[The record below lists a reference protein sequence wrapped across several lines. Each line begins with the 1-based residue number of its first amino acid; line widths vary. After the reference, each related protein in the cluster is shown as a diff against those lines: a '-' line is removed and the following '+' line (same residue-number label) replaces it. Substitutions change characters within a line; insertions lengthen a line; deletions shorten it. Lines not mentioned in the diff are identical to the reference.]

1 MINSRSRLN
10 NGNINQV
17 DINIGKRLKVL
28 RILHNVTQVD
38 VAAKM
43 GVSFQQ
49 IQKYETGKSRMS
61 ASRLWDL
68 SRAFN
73 KDVGF
78 FFQPMDG
85 LIEDLDDEDNELNVD
100 SDMLEFLSSYSKI
113 KNKNVRDAVK
123 SLMASVGENKQS

>member
-1 MINSRSRLN
+1 MNSRSRLN
-10 NGNINQV
+10 NGNKNQV

-28 RILHNVTQVD
+28 RILHNVTQGD

-78 FFQPMDG
+78 FFQPMD
-85 LIEDLDDEDNELNVD
+85 DRMDENINHEETELNID
-100 SDMLEFLSSYSKI
+100 SEILEFLSSYSKI

-123 SLMASVGENKQS
+123 SLMASVGKNKPS